1 MSFQNVMVTADIAAR
16 RRSGVMASLVVLV
29 VLLALASLGIGPVRL
44 SPVTV
49 IDALF
54 GGGSDVQQVIV
65 REIRLPRVILGFA
78 IGAILGLSG
87 AALQGLLRNPLAS
100 PSLFGAPQSAAFGAV
115 LVISLGLADVRSYAL
130 PVAAIAM
137 AFASVFVLLAI
148 AGRNAGL
155 LILILAGLAISSLA
169 GAATALV
176 MNLSSNPF
184 VALEIAFWLLGSLED
199 RSFRH
204 VMLALP
210 FIVAGAIILF
220 SQRNAFRALSL
231 GEETAQSLGV
241 DVGRLRLMVIAGVAL
256 GVGGAVAVTGTIG
269 FIGLVAP
276 HLMRPL
282 IGHDPTRLLIPSAL
296 TGAEQ
301 RHQGRRPDLDHR
313 RAVFPLSDHA
323 GAPRARRR
331 RRMTASAFLTA
342 QGVSVRLS
350 GRVVLRDISLALSP
364 GHLVALVGPNGAG
377 KTTLL
382 RALAGLVPSEGA
394 IQVGGDALSSLS
406 LRERARRFAY
416 LPQGHIVHWPLPARD
431 IVALGRYPHGATD
444 PARLTA
450 KDSEAVLRAMQATD
464 VVEFGA
470 RRVTELSG
478 GERSR
483 VALARVFAVEA
494 PVILADEPTASLD
507 PRHQID
513 VMKNLRQAA
522 DKGALVMVVTHDL
535 GLAARFADTL
545 VVLSEGRLVSQGAAV
560 EALSEQVMADVFRI
574 SAYRAEFQREAV
586 IVPWAEI

>member
-1 MSFQNVMVTADIAAR
+1 MSV
-16 RRSGVMASLVVLV
+16 
-29 VLLALASLGIGPVRL
+29 
-44 SPVTV
+44 
-49 IDALF
+49 
-54 GGGSDVQQVIV
+54 
-65 REIRLPRVILGFA
+65 
-78 IGAILGLSG
+78 
-87 AALQGLLRNPLAS
+87 
-100 PSLFGAPQSAAFGAV
+100 
-115 LVISLGLADVRSYAL
+115 
-130 PVAAIAM
+130 
-137 AFASVFVLLAI
+137 
-148 AGRNAGL
+148 
-155 LILILAGLAISSLA
+155 
-169 GAATALV
+169 
-176 MNLSSNPF
+176 
-184 VALEIAFWLLGSLED
+184 
-199 RSFRH
+199 
-204 VMLALP
+204 
-210 FIVAGAIILF
+210 
-220 SQRNAFRALSL
+220 
-231 GEETAQSLGV
+231 
-241 DVGRLRLMVIAGVAL
+241 
-256 GVGGAVAVTGTIG
+256 
-269 FIGLVAP
+269 
-276 HLMRPL
+276 
-282 IGHDPTRLLIPSAL
+282 
-296 TGAEQ
+296 
-301 RHQGRRPDLDHR
+301 
-313 RAVFPLSDHA
+313 
-323 GAPRARRR
+323 
-331 RRMTASAFLTA
+331 SAFLTT

-350 GRVVLRDISLALSP
+350 GRVVLRDISLALSS

-382 RALAGLVPSEGA
+382 RALAGLVPSEGT
-394 IQVGGDALSSLS
+394 IHVGGDALSSLS

-444 PARLTA
+444 PARLTT

-464 VVEFGA
+464 VVQFGA

-535 GLAARFADTL
+535 GLAARFADML